1 MLGSYSEVIPV
12 EPALGPLAA
21 LKISFCKELI
31 TSINPFMLKLARIDS
46 LIFNWTLTDTPFF
59 SSLSPALNQVHLQSQ
74 A

>member
-46 LIFNWTLTDTPFF
+46 LIFN
-59 SSLSPALNQVHLQSQ
+59 
-74 A
+74 